1 MSVESDHLVA
11 MLVLF
16 LVHCHSVKSNNVMFS
31 IGGGIGG
38 IGGLGGLGGV
48 GGVGG
53 LGGIGGNPLSSATGN
68 GIKYFIQFFFSNMF

>member
-1 MSVESDHLVA
+1 
-11 MLVLF
+11 
-16 LVHCHSVKSNNVMFS
+16 MFS

-38 IGGLGGLGGV
+38 IGGLGGLGGPGGLGGV